1 MSTYKTPNGKTIEL
15 YNEGMMVKAKFVE
28 GGELPGIL
36 SGVWTDKN
44 KAQETIISYLDS
56 KTKKVKE
63 A

>member
-1 MSTYKTPNGKTIEL
+1 MTTFKTPNGKTIEL

-36 SGVWTDKN
+36 AGVWTDKN
-44 KAQETIISYLDS
+44 KAEQTINSYLDS

-63 A
+63 V